1 MGFLFL
7 WALVLLFLYI
17 FGKTATFQ
25 NTINLNKSYSKNKP
39 TNKMKKLILLLF
51 VYLFFEVPMS
61 SQNLDLINPSKEIGI
76 KNWTIVND
84 DVMGGI
90 SNSTVLINDK
100 KHLIFKGYLS
110 LENNGGFA
118 SSRLDI
124 GKNNLNGVKFFEI
137 KLKGDGNNYKL
148 RLRQKNMRASYSC
161 DFKSQKNEWIIVK
174 LPVENF
180 RPTWRGYTY
189 SNYPD
194 LDLDKVNSLSLQ
206 ISDKQEGRFNLEVE
220 YIKAIK

>member
-1 MGFLFL
+1 
-7 WALVLLFLYI
+7 
-17 FGKTATFQ
+17 
-25 NTINLNKSYSKNKP
+25 
-39 TNKMKKLILLLF
+39 MKKLILLLF
-51 VYLFFEVPMS
+51 VSLFFEAPMI
-61 SQNLDLINPSKEIGI
+61 SQSLDLINPSKDIGI

-90 SNSTVLINDK
+90 SNSTILINDK
-100 KHLIFKGYLS
+100 KHLTFKGYLS

-124 GKNNLNGVKFFEI
+124 RKKNLDGIKFFEI
-137 KLKGDGNNYKL
+137 KLKGDGNNYKF
-148 RLRQKNMRASYSC
+148 RLRQENMRASYSC
-161 DFKSQKNEWIIVK
+161 DFKSQKNKWIVVK
-174 LPVENF
+174 LPVEDF

-194 LDLDKVNSLSLQ
+194 LILNNINSLSLH

-220 YIKAIK
+220 YIKAVK

>member
-1 MGFLFL
+1 MKTGF
-7 WALVLLFLYI
+7 VI
-17 FGKTATFQ
+17 
-25 NTINLNKSYSKNKP
+25 KP
-39 TNKMKKLILLLF
+39 TFDMKKIILLLF
-51 VYLFFEVPMS
+51 ISLFFKVPMS
-61 SQNLDLINPSKEIGI
+61 SQNLDLINPSKNIGI

-90 SNSTVLINDK
+90 SNSSVYVDDK

-118 SSRLDI
+118 SSRLGI
-124 GKNNLNGVKFFEI
+124 QKINLNGIKFFKI

-174 LPVENF
+174 LAVEDF

-194 LDLDKVNSLSLQ
+194 LDLDKINSLSLH
-206 ISDKQEGRFNLEVE
+206 ISDKQEGRFNLEIE
-220 YIKAIK
+220 YIKAVK

>member
-1 MGFLFL
+1 MIVG
-7 WALVLLFLYI
+7 
-17 FGKTATFQ
+17 
-25 NTINLNKSYSKNKP
+25 
-39 TNKMKKLILLLF
+39 
-51 VYLFFEVPMS
+51 VP
-61 SQNLDLINPSKEIGI
+61 KEIKLQEHRIGLTPESV
-76 KNWTIVND
+76 KALTERNHE
-84 DVMGGI
+84 
-90 SNSTVLINDK
+90 VLV
-100 KHLIFKGYLS
+100 
-110 LENNGGFA
+110 ENNGGFA

-124 GKNNLNGVKFFEI
+124 GKNNLNGIKFFEI

-161 DFKSQKNEWIIVK
+161 DFKSQKNEWIIVQ

-189 SNYPD
+189 SNYPN

-206 ISDKQEGRFNLEVE
+206 ISDKQEGKFNLAVE

>member
-1 MGFLFL
+1 
-7 WALVLLFLYI
+7 
-17 FGKTATFQ
+17 
-25 NTINLNKSYSKNKP
+25 
-39 TNKMKKLILLLF
+39 MKKLILLLF
-51 VYLFFEVPMS
+51 VSLFFEVPMS
-61 SQNLDLINPSKEIGI
+61 SQNLDLINPSKDIGT

-124 GKNNLNGVKFFEI
+124 RKKNLNGIKFFEV

-161 DFKSQKNEWIIVK
+161 DFKSQKNKWIVVK
-174 LPVENF
+174 LPVEDF
-180 RPTWRGYTY
+180 TPTWRGYTY

-194 LDLDKVNSLSLQ
+194 LILNKINSLSLH

-220 YIKAIK
+220 YIKAVK

>member
-1 MGFLFL
+1 
-7 WALVLLFLYI
+7 
-17 FGKTATFQ
+17 
-25 NTINLNKSYSKNKP
+25 
-39 TNKMKKLILLLF
+39 MKKLILLLF

-61 SQNLDLINPSKEIGI
+61 SQNLDLINPSKDIGI

-124 GKNNLNGVKFFEI
+124 GKNNLNGIRFFEI

-206 ISDKQEGRFNLEVE
+206 ISDKQEGKFNLELE

>member
-1 MGFLFL
+1 
-7 WALVLLFLYI
+7 
-17 FGKTATFQ
+17 
-25 NTINLNKSYSKNKP
+25 
-39 TNKMKKLILLLF
+39 MKKLILLLF

-84 DVMGGI
+84 DVMGGV

-124 GKNNLNGVKFFEI
+124 GKNNLNGIKFFEI

-161 DFKSQKNEWIIVK
+161 DFKSRKNEWIIVQ

-206 ISDKQEGRFNLEVE
+206 ISDKQEGKFNLEVE

>member
-7 WALVLLFLYI
+7 WVLVLLFLYI

-25 NTINLNKSYSKNKP
+25 NTINPNKSYSKNKP

-61 SQNLDLINPSKEIGI
+61 SQNLDLINPSKDIGI

-148 RLRQKNMRASYSC
+148 RLRQKNMRASYSS
-161 DFKSQKNEWIIVK
+161 DFKSQKNKWIIVK

-206 ISDKQEGRFNLEVE
+206 ISDKQEGKFNLELE

>member
-1 MGFLFL
+1 
-7 WALVLLFLYI
+7 
-17 FGKTATFQ
+17 
-25 NTINLNKSYSKNKP
+25 
-39 TNKMKKLILLLF
+39 MKKLILLLF
-51 VYLFFEVPMS
+51 ISLFFEVPMS
-61 SQNLDLINPSKEIGI
+61 SQHLDLINPSKNIGI

-90 SNSTVLINDK
+90 SNSSIIIDDK
-100 KHLIFKGYLS
+100 KYLIFKGYLS

-124 GKNNLNGVKFFEI
+124 QKINLNGIKFFKI

-161 DFKSQKNEWIIVK
+161 DFKSQKNKWIIVK
-174 LPVENF
+174 LAVENF

-189 SNYPD
+189 SNYPK
-194 LDLDKVNSLSLQ
+194 LDVDEINSLGLQ
-206 ISDKQEGRFNLEVE
+206 ISDKQEGQFNLEIE
-220 YIKAIK
+220 YIKAVK

>member
-1 MGFLFL
+1 
-7 WALVLLFLYI
+7 
-17 FGKTATFQ
+17 
-25 NTINLNKSYSKNKP
+25 
-39 TNKMKKLILLLF
+39 MKKLILLLF

-61 SQNLDLINPSKEIGI
+61 SQNLDLINPSKDIGI

-124 GKNNLNGVKFFEI
+124 GKNNLNGIKFFEI

-161 DFKSQKNEWIIVK
+161 DFKSQKNEWIIVQ

-189 SNYPD
+189 SNYPN

-206 ISDKQEGRFNLEVE
+206 ISDKQEGKFNLAVE

>member
-1 MGFLFL
+1 
-7 WALVLLFLYI
+7 
-17 FGKTATFQ
+17 
-25 NTINLNKSYSKNKP
+25 
-39 TNKMKKLILLLF
+39 MKKLILVLF

-61 SQNLDLINPSKEIGI
+61 SQNLDLINPSKDIGI

-124 GKNNLNGVKFFEI
+124 GKNNLNDVKFF
-137 KLKGDGNNYKL
+137 
-148 RLRQKNMRASYSC
+148 LRQKNMRASYSC
-161 DFKSQKNEWIIVK
+161 DFKSQKNEWIIVQ

-189 SNYPD
+189 SNYPN

-206 ISDKQEGRFNLEVE
+206 ISDKQEGKFNLAVE

>member
-1 MGFLFL
+1 
-7 WALVLLFLYI
+7 
-17 FGKTATFQ
+17 
-25 NTINLNKSYSKNKP
+25 
-39 TNKMKKLILLLF
+39 MKKLILLLF

-124 GKNNLNGVKFFEI
+124 GKNNLNDVKFFEI
-137 KLKGDGNNYKL
+137 KLKGDGNN
-148 RLRQKNMRASYSC
+148 
-161 DFKSQKNEWIIVK
+161 
-174 LPVENF
+174 
-180 RPTWRGYTY
+180 
-189 SNYPD
+189 
-194 LDLDKVNSLSLQ
+194 LSLIH
-206 ISDKQEGRFNLEVE
+206 ISEPTRP
-220 YIKAIK
+220 Y

>member
-1 MGFLFL
+1 
-7 WALVLLFLYI
+7 
-17 FGKTATFQ
+17 
-25 NTINLNKSYSKNKP
+25 
-39 TNKMKKLILLLF
+39 MKKLILLLF

-161 DFKSQKNEWIIVK
+161 DFKSQKNEWIIVQ

-180 RPTWRGYTY
+180 RPTGRGYTY
-189 SNYPD
+189 SNYPN

-206 ISDKQEGRFNLEVE
+206 ISDKQEGKFNLAVE
-220 YIKAIK
+220 SVSYTHLTLPTIYSV

>member
-1 MGFLFL
+1 
-7 WALVLLFLYI
+7 
-17 FGKTATFQ
+17 
-25 NTINLNKSYSKNKP
+25 
-39 TNKMKKLILLLF
+39 MKKLKILLF
-51 VYLFFEVPMS
+51 ISLFFEVTMS
-61 SQNLDLINPSKEIGI
+61 SQNLDLINPSKDIGI

-90 SNSTVLINDK
+90 SKSTVLINDK

-124 GKNNLNGVKFFEI
+124 GKKNLNEIKFFEI

-148 RLRQKNMRASYSC
+148 RLRQKNIRASYSC

-174 LPVENF
+174 LPIEDF
-180 RPTWRGYTY
+180 RPTWRGFTY

-194 LDLDKVNSLSLQ
+194 LDLDKIDSLSLH

-220 YIKAIK
+220 YIKAVK

>member
-1 MGFLFL
+1 MGSLFL
-7 WALVLLFLYI
+7 WVLVLLFSYI

-25 NTINLNKSYSKNKP
+25 NTISLNKSYLKNKP

-61 SQNLDLINPSKEIGI
+61 SQNLDLINPSKDIGI

-124 GKNNLNGVKFFEI
+124 GKNNLNGIKFFEI

-148 RLRQKNMRASYSC
+148 CLLYTSPSPR
-161 DFKSQKNEWIIVK
+161 DF
-174 LPVENF
+174 
-180 RPTWRGYTY
+180 G
-189 SNYPD
+189 
-194 LDLDKVNSLSLQ
+194 
-206 ISDKQEGRFNLEVE
+206 
-220 YIKAIK
+220 

>member
-1 MGFLFL
+1 
-7 WALVLLFLYI
+7 
-17 FGKTATFQ
+17 
-25 NTINLNKSYSKNKP
+25 
-39 TNKMKKLILLLF
+39 MKKLIILLF
-51 VYLFFEVPMS
+51 ISLFFEVPVS
-61 SQNLDLINPSKEIGI
+61 SQNLDLINPSKNIGI

-90 SNSTVLINDK
+90 SNSSILINDK
-100 KHLIFKGYLS
+100 KNLIFKGYLS

-124 GKNNLNGVKFFEI
+124 RKKNLDGIKFFKI

-174 LPVENF
+174 LPVEDF

-189 SNYPD
+189 SNYLD
-194 LDLDKVNSLSLQ
+194 LDLDKINSLSLH
-206 ISDKQEGRFNLEVE
+206 ISDKQEGRFNLEIE
-220 YIKAIK
+220 YIKAVK

>member
-1 MGFLFL
+1 
-7 WALVLLFLYI
+7 
-17 FGKTATFQ
+17 
-25 NTINLNKSYSKNKP
+25 
-39 TNKMKKLILLLF
+39 MKKLILLLF
-51 VYLFFEVPMS
+51 VSLFFEVPMS
-61 SQNLDLINPSKEIGI
+61 SQNLDLINPSKDIGT

-124 GKNNLNGVKFFEI
+124 GKKNLNGIKFFEV

-174 LPVENF
+174 LSVEDF

-194 LDLDKVNSLSLQ
+194 LDIDKINSLSLH

-220 YIKAIK
+220 YIKAVK